1 MALRTGFG
9 NMGAAGERESSAEAD
24 GESLAAWEG
33 PCYRRMSCINRRRS
47 CSGQETCTEPGVLM
61 SDIVQNV
68 P

>member
-9 NMGAAGERESSAEAD
+9 DMVAAGERESSAEEGA
-24 GESLAAWEG
+24 ESLAALEE
-33 PCYRRMSCINRRRS
+33 PCYRKMSCRNRRRS
-47 CSGQETCTEPGVLM
+47 CLGQETCTEPGVLM